1 MASLNAN
8 ESSFLELMGK
18 SEEHARHGFDLLLKR
33 QDFLKFFDPLVD
45 AGLFT
50 AERNPGPV
58 PVPNENAVR
67 IPFWTALDYLVA
79 CAKLS
84 GETNDT
90 ALAEKIM
97 AIVRSVSGAAQPG
110 AGQDNFHTFRKF
122 AEILGLLPTT
132 SISPTDLEHVH
143 TWLRTKFDHDMVAN
157 ALSDGAIPRFL
168 ASAEPADWQKAV
180 QLVGYC
186 TEIRWQ
192 PSRLL
197 SDTEEP
203 VTVVEEYWLEDLLSK
218 HASALGTKAGPEAAL
233 LFQGRV
239 SEVFGRGGRA
249 EWSHVFRPAV
259 GEGQTHHG
267 RAAENC
273 VVEGLRDVLL
283 AWCAVDAEKARA
295 FVEDLL
301 RDDNAMLRRI
311 ALYMIGER
319 WDVLKAL
326 YLPAVR
332 PELFDAEHLHELHGL
347 LRKHFESFGENEKAA
362 TLDAILRLPT
372 SDDEDGVER
381 VEHLRLR
388 WLSAIAETTY
398 PPAAALL
405 KELNAKYGGP
415 PKRPNY
421 LSYIEVGSGPGPSQY
436 SANELVALAESG
448 AVVQKLKAFTPSN
461 TWDGPTTD
469 ALVDQLQIA
478 VRSSPSVFLRVL
490 PGFLAAP
497 IHFQYGVINGFLRL
511 WREPDSERPFAEWE
525 KGWPRLFDF
534 FTALLSDP
542 AFWTATDSERR
553 REVTPMWIVEAIA
566 DLLQG
571 GTRDDARA
579 YPPAL
584 LPRGWA
590 LLEILLKH
598 GEAVKQ
604 PGDDPMTQAVNSTRG
619 RAIEAAF
626 SHILRSCRLADKETG
641 SHASIS
647 AQARHFLDGE
657 LDGCRDGNF
666 EFSTLLGAY
675 MGSLEYIDNTWLQ
688 QNIGRIFPIDRHD
701 NFACAIGGLAFASAS
716 RRNYVMLRD
725 AGVIDAAL
733 RRDARG
739 RDTRQKLMERVALG
753 YLWGEE
759 ALDSSRF
766 RFLFEATGSAADLEQ
781 LNFFFWTIRGEE
793 LKTDQVERILA
804 YWRLCLEWAY
814 AQPHIPV
821 KVMSSLSRLA
831 TFLPDATDRN
841 RDLLLAVTPH
851 VHIHHSAYEFL
862 KELDRLLTVS
872 PEGIRDVLA
881 RFIET
886 HEPFYDYKDRM
897 QGLVSRLAD
906 LGFRADAIRFCE
918 NLRSMPGLRD
928 LFMKLTSEGPATGR
942 TTA

>member
-8 ESSFLELMGK
+8 ERSFIELMGK

-33 QDFLKFFDPLVD
+33 RDFVKFFDPLVE
-45 AGLFT
+45 AGLF
-50 AERNPGPV
+50 AANRNPGPV

-122 AEILGLLPTT
+122 AEILGLLPTA
-132 SISPTDLEHVH
+132 SITRRDLEHVH
-143 TWLRTKFDHDMVAN
+143 IWLNTKFDHAMVAN

-180 QLVGYC
+180 QLVAYC
-186 TEIRWQ
+186 TEIHWQ
-192 PSRLL
+192 PSRFL

-233 LFQGRV
+233 LFRERV

-249 EWSHVFRPAV
+249 EWSQVFRPAV

-283 AWCAVDAEKARA
+283 AWCDVDAEKARA

-311 ALYMIGER
+311 ALYVISER

-326 YLPAVR
+326 YRPAVR

-347 LRKHFESFGENEKAA
+347 LRKHFESFGENEKAE
-362 TLDAILRLPT
+362 TLDAILGLPT
-372 SDDEDGVER
+372 SEDEDGVGR
-381 VEHLRLR
+381 VERLRLR

-421 LSYIEVGSGPGPSQY
+421 LSYIEVGSGPGPSHY

-461 TWDGPTTD
+461 TWDGPTAD
-469 ALVDQLQIA
+469 ALVDQLQTA
-478 VRSSPSVFLRVL
+478 VRLSPGAFLRAL
-490 PGFLAAP
+490 PDFLTAP
-497 IHFQYGVINGFLRL
+497 IHYQYGVINGMLKA
-511 WREPDSERPFAEWE
+511 WREPESERPYAEWD
-525 KGWPRLFDF
+525 KAWPRLFDF

-542 AFWTATDSERR
+542 AFWTATASEGRC
-553 REVTPMWIVEAIA
+553 EVTPMWIAAAIA

-604 PGDDPMTQAVNSTRG
+604 PGDDPMIQAVNSTRG

-626 SHILRSCRLADKETG
+626 SHILRNCRLADKETG
-641 SHASIS
+641 SHAGIS
-647 AQARHFLDGE
+647 QARHFLDRE
-657 LDGCRDGNF
+657 LDACRDGNF
-666 EFSTLLGAY
+666 EFSTLAGAY
-675 MGSLEYIDNTWLQ
+675 LGNLEYIDDAWLQ
-688 QNIGRIFPIDRHD
+688 QNIGRIFPIDRQD
-701 NFACAIGGLAFASAS
+701 NFACAIGGLAYASAS

-733 RRDARG
+733 GLDARG
-739 RDTRQKLMERVALG
+739 RNTRQTLMERIGLG
-753 YLWGEE
+753 YLWDEDT
-759 ALDSSRF
+759 LDSSRF
-766 RFLFEATGSAADLEQ
+766 RFLFDATASAADLEQ
-781 LNFFFWTIRGEE
+781 LNFFFWTIRGEK
-793 LKTDQVERILA
+793 LKTEQVERILA
-804 YWRLCLEWAY
+804 YWRRCIDWAH
-814 AQPHIPV
+814 AQPHMPV
-821 KVMSSLSRLA
+821 KVMSSLSGLA
-831 TFLPDATDRN
+831 AFLPDATNRN

-851 VHIHHSAYEFL
+851 VHIHHSAHEFL

-881 RFIET
+881 SFIET
-886 HEPFYDYKDRM
+886 HEPFYDYRDQM

-918 NLRSMPGLRD
+918 ELRSMPGLRD
-928 LFMKLTSEGPATGR
+928 LFMRLTSEGPTTGP